1 MSGNDIFDEL
11 DDRSVEPSFGSGDYA
26 DWWEPDEEGEQL
38 VGIIVEMHS
47 EPEEWT
53 EPGDVPGTVNT
64 VMSLGRGDF
73 ETGHMLT
80 PKQHKQLQNGL
91 GNAGLMD
98 LVNLTFTGYEKVQ
111 GNLMNT
117 YKVGVI
123 PEEEW
128 KEMDGAD
135 DIADLVE
142 EHRAEGG
149 IFGDNRRTE
158 PYQAEPSSDGG
169 TATQNTAPSGGADD
183 ELVEAAEFL
192 KDFVQL
198 QNGHASIEQV
208 EKMLFEVREYDV
220 DLEAALSMAGLTEDD
235 GEISA

>member
-11 DDRSVEPSFGSGDYA
+11 EGRSVEPSFGSEDYA
-26 DWWEPDEEGEQL
+26 DWWEPDEEGEQV
-38 VGIIVEMHS
+38 VGIVVEMHS
-47 EPEEWT
+47 APEEWT
-53 EPGDVPGTVNT
+53 EPGDVPNTIYT

-73 ETGHMLT
+73 ETGHLMT
-80 PKQHKQLQNGL
+80 PKQHKQLKNGL
-91 GNAGLMD
+91 GKAGLLD

-135 DIADLVE
+135 DISELVDG
-142 EHRAEGG
+142 HRAEGG

-158 PYQAEPSSDGG
+158 PYQAEPSSTD
-169 TATQNTAPSGGADD
+169 TSTQDTAPSSGANE

-198 QNGHASIEQV
+198 QNGRATIEQV
-208 EKMLFEVREYDV
+208 EKMMFEVREYDV
-220 DLEAALSMAGLTEDD
+220 DLDAALGMAGLNEED
-235 GEISA
+235 GEITT